1 MGDSTSAAS
10 QEAQGDLSPSSH
22 QQEAEET
29 TSPSEQTT
37 DAQADHVVSE
47 LVVKQVAPSP
57 VITPRLEQGEPV
69 KELRYAN
76 PHGTFI
82 TGIDVQSE
90 VGSINH
96 RNSRVDVYSA
106 IALWVCRLLYTT
118 DRSLRRSCLFL
129 TYVHPYIH
137 TGGSVE
143 KVTEGRA
150 IWFIKG

>member
-22 QQEAEET
+22 QPEAEET
-29 TSPSEQTT
+29 TTPSEQTT
-37 DAQADHVVSE
+37 EAQADHVVSE

-57 VITPRLEQGEPV
+57 VITPLLEEGEPV

-96 RNSRVDVYSA
+96 RNSRVSIYMDVYSA

-118 DRSLRRSCLFL
+118 DRALRRSCPFL
-129 TYVHPYIH
+129 TYVHPY
-137 TGGSVE
+137 
-143 KVTEGRA
+143 RRQR
-150 IWFIKG
+150 